1 MFDLDNLENSPS
13 DFKNDIETAMQAR
26 IYKRVSGRDFPESYY
41 DNEEKGD
48 EDV

>member
-1 MFDLDNLENSPS
+1 MFNLDDLEDSPS
-13 DFKNDIETAMQAR
+13 DFKNDIETAIQSR
-26 IYKRVSGRDFPESYY
+26 IYKRVSGSDFPESYY